1 MPLWKAASRVSLT
14 APTSSASTS
23 IHWLN
28 QLGKSLY
35 QFSLFLTSTL
45 WPKGSYLK
53 TCPWNLVG
61 SRMSKTWISLSF
73 LWCCET
79 STPINNLHLISL
91 YPFPTQLIEFLCN
104 YFSLCYE
111 GFFFSFSFFQ
121 SKPFWLPSYLN
132 LSSWCLWHWCS
143 GISNQHVLGL
153 GGSRH
158 RVVP

>member
-111 GFFFSFSFFQ
+111 GFFFPFLFFSLNH
-121 SKPFWLPSYLN
+121 SDYLPILI
-132 LSSWCLWHWCS
+132 CHP
-143 GISNQHVLGL
+143 GAFDTDVLVF
-153 GGSRH
+153 RTNMF
-158 RVVP
+158 